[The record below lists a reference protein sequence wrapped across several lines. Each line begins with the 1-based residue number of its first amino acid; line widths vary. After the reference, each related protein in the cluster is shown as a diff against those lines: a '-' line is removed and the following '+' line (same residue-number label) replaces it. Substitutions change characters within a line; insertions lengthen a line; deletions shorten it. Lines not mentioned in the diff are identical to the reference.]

1 MGSRVGAMDSE
12 PVRKAPLSGDLR
24 PADLP
29 VDPGHGTP
37 RREVLV
43 VDDSKAQR
51 TVLARML
58 ARWGYGVLQAGS
70 GGEALAICRDRP
82 VEMVLSDWMMPGLS
96 GLEFCREFRALPNGD
111 YGYFILLTSK
121 SDKGAVALGLRE
133 GADDFLSK
141 PVNPEELRA
150 RLTAGERVLRM
161 QHELRAQHGLVT
173 ETLAQLQAAHDA
185 LNRDLDQAR
194 HLQQS
199 LVRERERRFG
209 PALVSLL
216 LRPSGHVGGDL
227 VGFFPLGP
235 RRVGLYAVDVS
246 GHGVTSAL
254 LAARLAG
261 LFSGAVPEQNIALM
275 PGGGD
280 WRLARPGPQDGAGT
294 PTIATPAP
302 RVPAPVAALAIS
314 TPGETAQA
322 APPGAP
328 WAEEDRAP
336 DPAQIVARPPVEV
349 AAALNRILLE
359 EVATDH
365 YCTLLYAE
373 VDLASGAVRLVQ
385 AGHPHPLIQRAC
397 GAVEYLGDG
406 GLPLGLIPGATHT
419 GTEAVLRAGD
429 RLLIMSD
436 GITECP
442 DPSGA
447 ELGEAGLERI
457 VQGLA
462 DTAGQAF
469 MDSLLAALQSHAG
482 GCDFADDV
490 SAVLFEFD
498 PRGQSPIC
506 PAPPRSG

>member
-1 MGSRVGAMDSE
+1 MESE
-12 PVRKAPLSGDLR
+12 PAVQAVPASGGL
-24 PADLP
+24 AAS
-29 VDPGHGTP
+29 PGDTAL

-43 VDDSKAQR
+43 VDDSRAQR

-70 GGEALAICRDRP
+70 GSEALAICRDRT

-96 GLEFCREFRALPNGD
+96 GLEFCRAFRALPHGD

-161 QHELRAQHGLVT
+161 QTELRAKHALVT
-173 ETLAQLQAAHDA
+173 DTLAQLQAAHDA

-194 HLQQS
+194 QLQQS
-199 LVRERERRFG
+199 LVRERERQFG
-209 PALVSLL
+209 PARVSLL
-216 LRPSGHVGGDL
+216 LRQSGHVGGDL
-227 VGFFPLGP
+227 VGFFPLGR
-235 RRVGLYAVDVS
+235 RRVGLYSIDVS
-246 GHGVTSAL
+246 GHGVTAAL

-275 PGGGD
+275 P
-280 WRLARPGPQDGAGT
+280 LARDRRGA
-294 PTIATPAP
+294 
-302 RVPAPVAALAIS
+302 AADPS
-314 TPGETAQA
+314 ET
-322 APPGAP
+322 
-328 WAEEDRAP
+328 
-336 DPAQIVARPPVEV
+336 VARPPAEV

-359 EVATDH
+359 EVASDH

-373 VDLASGAVRLVQ
+373 VDLLSGAVRLVQ
-385 AGHPHPLIQRAC
+385 AGHPHPLIQRAS

-406 GLPLGLIPGATHT
+406 GLPLGLIPGASHL
-419 GTEAVLRAGD
+419 GTEAVLQTGD

-436 GITECP
+436 GITECA
-442 DPSGA
+442 DRAGQ

-457 VQGLA
+457 VRSLEDRRGQGFL
-462 DTAGQAF
+462 DG
-469 MDSLLAALQSHAG
+469 LVAALSRHAG
-482 GCDFADDV
+482 GHDFRDDV
-490 SAVLFEFD
+490 SAVLLEFGAGD
-498 PRGQSPIC
+498 GCLPPVESL
-506 PAPPRSG
+506 AP